1 MAVNVCCPES
11 ATCTPVAGEILIVGL
26 AVTVMLVEPETAG
39 SEVDVAVSV
48 TVADCRL
55 SGIEPGAV

>member
-1 MAVNVCCPES
+1 M
-11 ATCTPVAGEILIVGL
+11 IVGL